1 MSSSLGCSVPEA
13 AARALSAIFAPLFS
27 AYPDGLLIVDGEGCI
42 LLANPEASRLL
53 GYSAAQ
59 LLGMKIEA
67 LLPTRLRQRHVG
79 LREGFTRAPS
89 ARAMGTQAELSA
101 LRSDGSEVMVEIGLS
116 PLQHEGQTLM
126 VAALRGIGEYPRVKQ
141 AMQRARYGEAMAE
154 LATTAALCNDE
165 DELVRAAAA
174 CACSALQAS
183 TCAVYL
189 FGPSDRRLRVAGG
202 QGLAPDE
209 PEGSLWP
216 ETEPSPASGGGRL
229 VAPMRDGTHI
239 MGFVH
244 VRWAQTPTT
253 GPEGADEDRFLQSLA
268 GLLAASLLRLRA
280 QSQLAHAQRLE
291 SVGQLTGGIA
301 HDFNNLLTVVL
312 GNLQVLRERAVCQ
325 GAGPEQAM
333 LDAASRAAQR
343 GAELTAR
350 LLAFSRRQ
358 VLRPQRIALDT
369 MIGGLVSMLR
379 RTLEAGIHIDSEVQ
393 TGEGGAM
400 LACRADEAQLES
412 ALLNLAINARDAMP
426 EGGRLVFSARIATQ
440 LPPEWAVAQYG
451 SASPGDWVEVQV
463 RDTGTGMS
471 DDVRARAFEPFFTT
485 KESGRGTGLG
495 LATVYGFARQSGG
508 MAHLESAPGA
518 GTAVSLYLPRWRE
531 PAAAAAVPGEADGLP
546 RGLKILLVEDDA
558 DVRAVV
564 QRQLQALGAQ
574 VHAVSDA
581 RSAWAAW
588 AQSADAFGLPWHLV
602 LSDIALGTGERGTA
616 LAGRLRAAAPGL
628 PVVLM
633 TGYASGALDQ
643 ASPWPVLRKP
653 FDQASLRRALID
665 ALNRRSD

>member
-1 MSSSLGCSVPEA
+1 VSEA
-13 AARALSAIFAPLFS
+13 AAQALTGVFAPLFS
-27 AYPDGLLIVDGEGCI
+27 AYPDGLLVVDADGSVR
-42 LLANPEASRLL
+42 LANPQAGHLL
-53 GYSAAQ
+53 GYAPAQ
-59 LLGMKIEA
+59 LVGMKIEA
-67 LLPTRLRQRHVG
+67 LVPTRLRERHAG
-79 LREGFTRAPS
+79 LRERFTHAPS
-89 ARAMGTQAELSA
+89 ARPMGTQAELSA
-101 LRSDGSEVMVEIGLS
+101 LRSDGSEVMVEIALS
-116 PLQHEGQTLM
+116 PLQHEGHTLI

-141 AMQRARYGEAMAE
+141 AMRRGRYGEAMAE
-154 LATTAALCNDE
+154 LATTAALCNE
-165 DELVRAAAA
+165 EEELVRAAAA
-174 CACSALQAS
+174 CACSALQAPS
-183 TCAVYL
+183 CLVHL
-189 FGPSDRRLRVAGG
+189 FEPSDRRLRLAGG

-209 PEGSLWP
+209 HAGSVWP
-216 ETEPSPASGGGRL
+216 QTQPLPASGPGRL
-229 VAPMRDGTHI
+229 VVPMRDGTHT
-239 MGFVH
+239 MGFVD
-244 VRWAQTPTT
+244 VRWAQTSTP

-268 GLLAASLLRLRA
+268 GLVAASLLRLRA

-312 GNLQVLRERAVCQ
+312 GNLQVLRERAACQ

-358 VLRPQRIALDT
+358 VLRPRRIALDT

-379 RTLEAGIHIDSEVQ
+379 RTLEAGIHIDSEVHAAD
-393 TGEGGAM
+393 GDEG

-426 EGGRLVFSARIATQ
+426 EGGRLLFSARVATQ
-440 LPPEWAVAQYG
+440 FPPEWPVAQHG
-451 SASPGDWVEVQV
+451 PAAPGDWVEVQV
-463 RDTGTGMS
+463 RDTGAGMS
-471 DDVRARAFEPFFTT
+471 DAVRARAFEPFFTT

-531 PAAAAAVPGEADGLP
+531 PAAFAAAPGEVDKLP
-546 RGLKILLVEDDA
+546 QGLKILLVEDDA
-558 DVRAVV
+558 DVRTVV

-581 RSAWAAW
+581 RGAWDAWTQAAE
-588 AQSADAFGLPWHLV
+588 ARSLPWDLV

-616 LAGRLRAAAPGL
+616 LARRLRVAAPGL
-628 PVVLM
+628 PVLLM

-643 ASPWPVLRKP
+643 ATPWPVLRKP
-653 FDQASLRRALID
+653 FDQASLRRALLD
-665 ALNRRSD
+665 ALNSRRA